1 MASKPQTLATTSAFE
16 ILGPVM
22 VGPSSSHTAGA
33 LRCARVAAS
42 LLEGRIVRVCFTLW
56 NSFAHTYR
64 GHGTDRALVAGILGL
79 DTDDER
85 IRDAFDLAREAG
97 LDFEFVEAPD
107 DSSVHPNT
115 VDIDMESASGARCQV
130 RGESLGGGKM
140 RISRIDGVG
149 VDITGAY
156 ATLFV
161 AHRDAPGILASLTR
175 LLATADVNIAF
186 CRTYRTEQGGSAYS
200 VFETDGA
207 PADDVLPQVRA
218 LRDVEFATFIS
229 VPGSAASLSPGVSV
243 RELFDDGEQ
252 LLDACTER
260 GLAIGGVMALR
271 ESLIGGDE
279 AAEERMRR
287 VIEVM
292 REETS
297 APIATPARSLG
308 GFIGGEAQLVS
319 RGSTSWAGSLM
330 GSVQTDA
337 VARAMAVL
345 ERSAAMGVIV
355 AAPTAGSAGVVP
367 GCVLAVADAL
377 GSAEKDVASA
387 LLAESD
393 AVVLA
398 AGARRPRGL
407 AAKGFEEG
415 LAAGGVAWA
424 VDYLTASTRALL
436 DGGEPAV
443 SARGLDVVVI
453 GGGDTGNDCLG
464 TAVRQ
469 GARSLRQLEFLP
481 RPAEPGPGVTRWPEW
496 PATLKTD
503 YGQAEAIELMGA
515 EMRSW
520 GVDTLEVLYDTDGGV
535 RGLRVADLDWSSGR
549 PERVAGSEREIPAQ
563 LVLIACGFT
572 GPEAAVLEAFGVHA
586 GERGL
591 PLAGPSAH
599 RADAAGET
607 PVFLAGDV
615 RTGSSLVV
623 NAISDAVACAGE
635 VAAMLEA

>member
-42 LLEGRIVRVCFTLW
+42 LLEGRIVRVRFTLW

-252 LLDACTER
+252 LLDACAER

-377 GSAEKDVASA
+377 GAAEKDVASA
-387 LLAESD
+387 LYCAA
-393 AVVLA
+393 AVGLNIQTHACV
-398 AGARRPRGL
+398 AGAEGGCQAEVGSAAAMAAAALVELLGGTPEQALCASSLAISNLLGLVCDPVGGLVEVPCQARNAIGVAAAFSSAQLALSGVRSLVPFDEVVSAMAEVGHALPSRLRETARGGL
-407 AAKGFEEG
+407 AATPTAQ
-415 LAAGGVAWA
+415 AACA
-424 VDYLTASTRALL
+424 
-436 DGGEPAV
+436 
-443 SARGLDVVVI
+443 
-453 GGGDTGNDCLG
+453 
-464 TAVRQ
+464 
-469 GARSLRQLEFLP
+469 
-481 RPAEPGPGVTRWPEW
+481 
-496 PATLKTD
+496 
-503 YGQAEAIELMGA
+503 
-515 EMRSW
+515 
-520 GVDTLEVLYDTDGGV
+520 
-535 RGLRVADLDWSSGR
+535 
-549 PERVAGSEREIPAQ
+549 
-563 LVLIACGFT
+563 ACG
-572 GPEAAVLEAFGVHA
+572 
-586 GERGL
+586 
-591 PLAGPSAH
+591 
-599 RADAAGET
+599 
-607 PVFLAGDV
+607 
-615 RTGSSLVV
+615 
-623 NAISDAVACAGE
+623 ACARQ
-635 VAAMLEA
+635 